1 MAAKYHVGRVPQVSD
16 DVRSLSVIA
25 RVIGRLKD
33 FVGALRSAFETLNH
47 RPSDWG
53 DPLRKTARA
62 GGMVYRGIR
71 DPLVV
76 HFALYEREKEVMVLK
91 LLPLPH
97 SFLDTESK

>member
-1 MAAKYHVGRVPQVSD
+1 
-16 DVRSLSVIA
+16 
-25 RVIGRLKD
+25 
-33 FVGALRSAFETLNH
+33 
-47 RPSDWG
+47 
-53 DPLRKTARA
+53 
-62 GGMVYRGIR
+62 MVYRGIR